1 MSIEKFENVTKNL
14 LSRDEYFQM
23 DNDHNKSRE
32 KIKLVDKQ
40 LNQVLEDFA
49 SLDKNVKKKVYKI
62 RVTLMK

>member
-40 LNQVLEDFA
+40 LNQVLEDFT

-62 RVTLMK
+62 RITLMK